1 MGGLIRVCS
10 VHATATVIAAA
21 TQERAS
27 GGRTRRHIQEV
38 KLMLPK
44 IPDRANVTGNAC
56 AAAAI
61 EVEASS
67 GMAKVSSLSREE
79 LNLKLRRVDEEK
91 EKEEERE
98 KGRGLDK
105 VKVER
110 RGGGATK
117 VGITRLASD
126 NGELEDQIGDRSC
139 CRKAENV
146 DPIPIPEEK
155 QSLCL

>member
-44 IPDRANVTGNAC
+44 IPDRANVTGSAC

-67 GMAKVSSLSREE
+67 GMAKLSSLNRRGVEE
-79 LNLKLRRVDEEK
+79 GRWK
-91 EKEEERE
+91 ERE
-98 KGRGLDK
+98 GGRK
-105 VKVER
+105 R
-110 RGGGATK
+110 FR
-117 VGITRLASD
+117 
-126 NGELEDQIGDRSC
+126 
-139 CRKAENV
+139 
-146 DPIPIPEEK
+146 
-155 QSLCL
+155 

>member
-1 MGGLIRVCS
+1 
-10 VHATATVIAAA
+10 
-21 TQERAS
+21 
-27 GGRTRRHIQEV
+27 
-38 KLMLPK
+38 MLPN

-67 GMAKVSSLSREE
+67 GMAELSSWSRRGVE
-79 LNLKLRRVDEEK
+79 DEEGRWRVRERGRKK
-91 EKEEERE
+91 E
-98 KGRGLDK
+98 RGLDR

-146 DPIPIPEEK
+146 DPIPIPEEER
-155 QSLCL
+155 SLCL